1 MPAGLILQFSGTGL
15 AEYEAVNKRLNI
27 DMKSGSGDWPA
38 GLLTHA
44 GGTADDGNLV
54 VIEVWESREAQGRFM
69 QDRLG
74 RALQEGGVTAV
85 PTITWVDLA
94 AYTTPE
100 SRATN

>member
-1 MPAGLILQFSGTGL
+1 MPAGLVLQFSGTGV

-27 DMKSGSGDWPA
+27 DPKTGGGDWPV

-44 GGTADDGNLV
+44 GGATEDGNLV

-85 PTITWVDLA
+85 PTITWFDITGYHTSEAPL
-94 AYTTPE
+94 
-100 SRATN
+100 

>member
-1 MPAGLILQFSGTGL
+1 MPAGLVLQFSGTGR

-27 DMKSGSGDWPA
+27 DPKTGSGDWPA

-44 GGTADDGNLV
+44 GGTTEQGNLV
-54 VIEVWESREAQGRFM
+54 VIEVWESRDAQGRFM

-85 PTITWVDLA
+85 PTITWFDIIG
-94 AYTTPE
+94 YHT
-100 SRATN
+100 S

>member
-1 MPAGLILQFSGTGL
+1 MPAGLVLQFSGTGV

-27 DMKSGSGDWPA
+27 DPKTSSGDWPA

-44 GGTADDGNLV
+44 GGATEDGNLV

-85 PTITWVDLA
+85 PTITWFDVVG
-94 AYTTPE
+94 YHTSQTPL
-100 SRATN
+100 

>member
-1 MPAGLILQFSGTGL
+1 MPAGLVLQFSGTGR

-27 DMKSGSGDWPA
+27 DPKTGSGDWPT

-44 GGTADDGNLV
+44 GGATDDGNLV

-85 PTITWVDLA
+85 PTITWFDIVG
-94 AYTTPE
+94 YHT
-100 SRATN
+100 S

>member
-1 MPAGLILQFSGTGL
+1 MPAGLVLQFSGTGR

-27 DMKSGSGDWPA
+27 DPKTGAGDWPA

-44 GGTADDGNLV
+44 GGTTEEGNLV
-54 VIEVWESREAQGRFM
+54 VVEVWDSRESQGRFM

-85 PTITWVDLA
+85 PTITWFDVIGYNTQQPA
-94 AYTTPE
+94 AT
-100 SRATN
+100 R